1 MKAVVYKGPREVAV
15 ENVDDP
21 HIEQPLDAIIRI
33 TTANICG
40 SDLHPYEGRASMDS
54 GMVFGHENM
63 GVIVE
68 VGSAVNRVKVGDRV
82 SVPFNIACGTCR
94 NCNNGFTSACLRANP
109 SGTQAPD
116 TATPRWDRTGVAR
129 PSCCACRGRTST
141 SSNFRKGTEWE
152 RDFTMLSD
160 IFPTGYHGVEL
171 SGLNRARPS
180 RSSGPGRSDSWPRTV
195 PPCGAPPRSSSS
207 TRSRT
212 VSLSPSRSAP
222 PRSDLRTATRSRRSW
237 MLTDGFGVDRGV
249 EAVGFQAHDPAGQE
263 HPELALDGLVS
274 VVRATG
280 GIGVVGVYVPEDPG
294 AATEPREEGRVAS
307 TGAPPGRR
315 GSRFGT
321 GQCPVKRYN
330 RELRDLII
338 RGKAHPGT
346 SCRTSCRW
354 SRHPTRS
361 PIRRSR
367 RRLDEGTAA
376 PRRPGQPDSSP
387 GREGSGG
394 ADTVPRSWR
403 LGPGGSRTDAGNHR
417 WWRASTQP
425 VRSKSSFR
433 TG

>member
-15 ENVDDP
+15 ENVDEP

-33 TTANICG
+33 TTSNICG
-40 SDLHPYEGRASMDS
+40 SDLHPYEGRAPMDP

-109 SGTQAPD
+109 SGKPGAGYGYPKMGPYWGGQAEFLRVPWAD
-116 TATPRWDRTGVAR
+116 FNLLELPE
-129 PSCCACRGRTST
+129 
-141 SSNFRKGTEWE
+141 GTEWE

-171 SGLNRARPS
+171 SGLKPGETIAIFGA
-180 RSSGPGRSDSWPRTV
+180 GPVGLMAAHSAALR
-195 PPCGAPPRSSSS
+195 GASQIFVVDKEPDRLALAESFGATP
-207 TRSRT
+207 
-212 VSLSPSRSAP
+212 VSLADGDPLQAIM
-222 PRSDLRTATRSRRSW
+222 D
-237 MLTDGFGVDRGV
+237 LTDGFGVDRGV

-280 GIGVVGVYVPEDPG
+280 RIGVVGVYVPQDPG
-294 AATEPREEGRVAS
+294 AATEPAKEGRVDFDW
-307 TGAPPGRR
+307 GAAWEKGIA
-315 GSRFGT
+315 FGT

-346 SCRTSCRW
+346 IVSHELPLEQAPDAFARFDAREDGWTKVIL
-354 SRHPTRS
+354 HPQ
-361 PIRRSR
+361 
-367 RRLDEGTAA
+367 AA
-376 PRRPGQPDSSP
+376 
-387 GREGSGG
+387 
-394 ADTVPRSWR
+394 
-403 LGPGGSRTDAGNHR
+403 
-417 WWRASTQP
+417 
-425 VRSKSSFR
+425 
-433 TG
+433 